1 VIHKIKK
8 ILEAKIEADS
18 AYLSLIYTFVYRV
31 ELFSFLVI
39 STLFFLNLVLN
50 FKLNNDFLILLSIFF
65 LVTISKVLDFEYF
78 KLKKILFYI
87 FLYSGGF
94 YFISQHFNF
103 ILWFYILLLAVA
115 FLEYLTFSIAALI
128 VILLTMYY
136 KFETNQIDGEILAQ
150 GNIFAL
156 NNINFIYI
164 FSIVGLVSI
173 YIVNRFSLSFK
184 EMIEENE
191 QKNRELTEDKE
202 KFELYNL
209 QLLKE
214 SEIRNEIQKSLESSR
229 LRFKSIF
236 DHANDAVIIH
246 DYNGVILEAN
256 KVALERYGFNLDSIN
271 NYNYYNLVS
280 PEIKPLLEEREK
292 TIVQEK
298 TTIFE
303 SQHIDKNNN
312 IIYVENKVSFIETPN
327 FNFFV
332 NVSKDISERIR
343 KEKEYQDFEKQL
355 RRMVLDRTA
364 QLEDALEE
372 LRSEIEDKIKTE
384 NELRITKDELEKSLE
399 IEREY
404 SHLKNRFVSM
414 ISNEYRTPLTVILFS
429 TYILDHFFFAQDKD
443 NFQKNLKKIQDT
455 VQSMTNLLEDVI
467 RIGKTENQFA
477 QVSYNKYDI
486 IKLIY
491 EILTEIKFIEKIPH
505 DYEFAKDYQGLIISS
520 DEKLQSHIIRN
531 LIHNASKYSEKG
543 TLIKV
548 NIYLLDDNLNIII
561 SDQGIGIPEDDLKH
575 LFEPFFRSGNVG
587 AREGTGL
594 GLSLTKRH
602 VEALGGTIEVESVEN
617 QGTTYKL
624 VFPVSYF
631 EILNEENDKS

>member
-18 AYLSLIYTFVYRV
+18 AYYSLIYTFAYRV

-39 STLFFLNLVLN
+39 SVLFFLSLFLN
-50 FKLNNDFLILLSIFF
+50 FKLNNDFFTLLSIFF
-65 LVTISKVLDFEYF
+65 LVTISNVLDFKYF
-78 KLKKILFYI
+78 KLKKILFYV
-87 FLYSGGF
+87 FLYSGGL
-94 YFISQHFNF
+94 YFITHHFNF

-191 QKNRELTEDKE
+191 QKN
-202 KFELYNL
+202 
-209 QLLKE
+209 
-214 SEIRNEIQKSLESSR
+214 
-229 LRFKSIF
+229 
-236 DHANDAVIIH
+236 
-246 DYNGVILEAN
+246 
-256 KVALERYGFNLDSIN
+256 
-271 NYNYYNLVS
+271 
-280 PEIKPLLEEREK
+280 
-292 TIVQEK
+292 
-298 TTIFE
+298 
-303 SQHIDKNNN
+303 
-312 IIYVENKVSFIETPN
+312 
-327 FNFFV
+327 
-332 NVSKDISERIR
+332 
-343 KEKEYQDFEKQL
+343 
-355 RRMVLDRTA
+355 
-364 QLEDALEE
+364 
-372 LRSEIEDKIKTE
+372 
-384 NELRITKDELEKSLE
+384 
-399 IEREY
+399 
-404 SHLKNRFVSM
+404 
-414 ISNEYRTPLTVILFS
+414 
-429 TYILDHFFFAQDKD
+429 
-443 NFQKNLKKIQDT
+443 LKKIQDT

-486 IKLIY
+486 IKLID

-505 DYEFAKDYQGLIISS
+505 YYEFAKDYQGLIISS

-548 NIYLLDDNLNIII
+548 NIYLLEDNLNIII

-617 QGTTYKL
+617 QGTTFKL
-624 VFPVSYF
+624 VFPVTYF

>member
-1 VIHKIKK
+1 MIHKIKK

-18 AYLSLIYTFVYRV
+18 AYYSLIYTFAYRV

-39 STLFFLNLVLN
+39 SVLFFLSLFLN
-50 FKLNNDFLILLSIFF
+50 FKLNNDFFTLLSIFF
-65 LVTISKVLDFEYF
+65 LVTISNVLDFKYF
-78 KLKKILFYI
+78 KLKKILFYV
-87 FLYSGGF
+87 FLYSGGL
-94 YFISQHFNF
+94 YFITHHFNF

-136 KFETNQIDGEILAQ
+136 KFETNQIDGKILAQ

-191 QKNRELTEDKE
+191 QKNRELTKDKE

-214 SEIRNEIQKSLESSR
+214 AEIRNEIQKSLESSR

-236 DHANDAVIIH
+236 DHANDAL
-246 DYNGVILEAN
+246 ILEAN

-292 TIVQEK
+292 TIVEEK
-298 TTIFE
+298 TSIFE

-312 IIYVENKVSFIETPN
+312 IIYDENKVSFIETPN

-343 KEKEYQDFEKQL
+343 KEKEYQDVEKQL

-364 QLEDALEE
+364 QLEDAMEE

-414 ISNEYRTPLTVILFS
+414 ISHEYRTPLTVILS
-429 TYILDHFFFAQDKD
+429 SIYILDHFFFAQDKD

-548 NIYLLDDNLNIII
+548 NIYLLEDNLNIII

-617 QGTTYKL
+617 QGTTFKL
-624 VFPVSYF
+624 VFPVTYF